1 MLKSVKKFK
10 GDLLLFSAVISGRE
24 IMSRKNPLYA
34 GTKFFFGML
43 SMLAALFL
51 WAFVAWNGDSEI
63 TRTITVPLTCAN
75 AASGMEAF
83 NYTGSVAVKVS
94 GNMAILSKLNKKGFT
109 AEVDLSGIAAGKY
122 SLPVTVETP
131 AGTRVVSV
139 KPQLADIEIYRKA
152 EKRFHVDL
160 KPTGENE
167 EAAEPVSAEIMPSAA
182 FVSGPKEEIDKI
194 SSVEARVPAEQLR
207 TDNPYTAELIAVDIN
222 DKPVVRIVINP
233 KTVVVK
239 PEIIA
244 EGMSVPLK
252 LPLYGQPAAGYEIS
266 SVRLTPDSVILKK
279 QLEDAS
285 KINYI
290 ELPAV
295 DVTGINGNLHTVL
308 SLSSLELAPN
318 IDLVKNDKIT
328 VDITLRKGLA
338 TKIFPNVAV
347 KIEGAKQDEK
357 WTVSPMHASVIAE
370 GSRAQLDEISETPCD
385 IVADVT
391 SIVTDNIRLP
401 LIFKNEKQGVRIIR
415 IEPEDVLLKREK

>member
-83 NYTGSVAVKVS
+83 NYTNNVAVKVS

-139 KPQLADIEIYRKA
+139 KPQLADVEIYRKI
-152 EKRFHVDL
+152 EKRFHVNL
-160 KPTGENE
+160 KPVGDE
-167 EAAEPVSAEIMPSAA
+167 ETEPVSAEIMPSAA

-222 DKPVVRIVINP
+222 DKPVVRVVINP

-239 PEIIA
+239 PENIA

-252 LPLYGQPAAGYEIS
+252 LPLHGQPAAGYEIS

-285 KINYI
+285 KVNYI

-318 IDLVKNDKIT
+318 IDLAKNDKIT

-338 TKIFPNVAV
+338 TKIFPNTAV

-357 WTVSPMHASVIAE
+357 WTVSPAHVSVIAE
-370 GSRAQLDEISETPCD
+370 GSRNQLDEISETPCD

-401 LIFKNEKQGVRIIR
+401 LIFKNEKEGVRIIR